1 MSTLTP
7 ISYFIK
13 IISFI
18 LLNGK
23 AKEIVHSFKK
33 FFFTSTM
40 SHKFVYSHWITKAD
54 KRVFYNLLGFN
65 LVNQAFNFDSDVIQN
80 RLKKIL
86 QGIAYLNII
95 LDLFSRN
102 LMCEINFIALQKIF
116 CKRITTSRSFF
127 FQKKLFTVDVN
138 ETQNFLCSF
147 TWNDCKLYM
156 SKIFGLQM
164 DNCKM

>member
-1 MSTLTP
+1 M
-7 ISYFIK
+7 
-13 IISFI
+13 
-18 LLNGK
+18 
-23 AKEIVHSFKK
+23 
-33 FFFTSTM
+33 
-40 SHKFVYSHWITKAD
+40 
-54 KRVFYNLLGFN
+54 
-65 LVNQAFNFDSDVIQN
+65 
-80 RLKKIL
+80 
-86 QGIAYLNII
+86 AYLNII

-102 LMCEINFIALQKIF
+102 LMCEINLIALQKIF

-138 ETQNFLCSF
+138 ETQNFLYSS